1 MNFQGKA
8 VLVYLEE
15 DNIQRA
21 YFRVRPLMT
30 QDGPVGPMEKDFPDE
45 GCLRIVPDR
54 NEQHTFKDRMR
65 SLCGL
70 CVVDLRFFQPDAN
83 KIRTNKNYSP
93 MRGEI
98 NQFIVYSDAV
108 RALPEDLIYQVVT
121 ENECA
126 EAKTPLVF
134 IRSGANPPAGRP
146 GCRRNPAAA
155 AGQRGDLFLAAGR
168 AGPAFL
174 LASRR
179 GRAPRRS
186 ARRGGKRA
194 CAARAACAGCSRARR
209 ARQRLRADPGHG
221 RGGQRK
227 RQ

>member
-15 DNIQRA
+15 DNIQRS

-45 GCLRIVPDR
+45 GCMRIVPDR

-93 MRGEI
+93 ARGEI

-108 RALPEDLIYQVVT
+108 RALPDVVQGKV
-121 ENECA
+121 A
-126 EAKTPLVF
+126 AV
-134 IRSGANPPAGRP
+134 RRP
-146 GCRRNPAAA
+146 GEDHVRAVASKLRSHLPGYIIIN
-155 AGQRGDLFLAAGR
+155 GDQ
-168 AGPAFL
+168 
-174 LASRR
+174 
-179 GRAPRRS
+179 
-186 ARRGGKRA
+186 ARQD
-194 CAARAACAGCSRARR
+194 GCSHCDGKQRDQHARTPS
-209 ARQRLRADPGHG
+209 Q
-221 RGGQRK
+221 Q
-227 RQ
+227 